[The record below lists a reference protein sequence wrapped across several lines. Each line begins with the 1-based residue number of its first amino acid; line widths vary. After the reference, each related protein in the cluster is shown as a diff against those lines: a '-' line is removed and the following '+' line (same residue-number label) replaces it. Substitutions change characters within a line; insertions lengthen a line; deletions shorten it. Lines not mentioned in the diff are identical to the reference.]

1 MLTQQRIQNI
11 GFIKGESFYFFMND
25 DQEYF
30 SKQIDYLKFNNF
42 FEKDKVALAIA
53 ASSILLSKKID
64 EIGNKIDDL
73 NKILLEKDN

>member
-1 MLTQQRIQNI
+1 
-11 GFIKGESFYFFMND
+11 MND